1 MQERELVNLSKEKLS
16 FSKETVNVIRTTMRN
31 NIELTA
37 IADNKANVLLSLNAV
52 LIAFVVPIAISNQGI
67 LVQYTLYIPLVILA
81 ITCFSTIY
89 LSTLVL
95 SPFRFDTF
103 NSDLPTG
110 MDSSPFF
117 FGTAYAMS
125 LEEYYDKLMNTSMD
139 KESVRQFIAQDLF
152 FIGRRLGEK
161 MALIRR
167 SFQIFRIGMFLTL
180 LSAALVLLLS

>member
-1 MQERELVNLSKEKLS
+1 MQEHEVAKLAKDKLGLSKETINIL
-16 FSKETVNVIRTTMRN
+16 RTTMRN

-52 LIAFVVPIAISNQGI
+52 LIAFVVPLAISNLEV
-67 LVQYTLYIPLVILA
+67 LVSYILYIPLVLLA
-81 ITCFSTIY
+81 ITCFATIY

-103 NSDLPTG
+103 NDDLPTG

-117 FGTAYAMS
+117 FGTAYGMS
-125 LEEYYDKLMNTSMD
+125 LEEYYDKLINTSMD
-139 KESVRQFIAQDLF
+139 KESVRQFITQDLF

-167 SFQIFRIGMFLTL
+167 SFQIFRIGMFVTL
-180 LSAALVLLLS
+180 LATALVLLV